1 MSLVCHFFEGKEV
14 DWTLMAGTG
23 LEQEKKGKG
32 DDSLGCRETTHPP
45 PPPQPALLSS
55 EVCALPEMSPN
66 QPSQYGP
73 YIPAGE
79 YLSHNPTR
87 KESISLPYVL
97 VVTSNDL
104 GPGHGYIQLHSTS
117 GPQNQPCLTPFKKS
131 TARDCSQRAAR
142 PQPPYLG
149 REPGLAAG
157 VCQIFSHFRP
167 ENGQKGQ
174 IGGIELH
181 QEILGHTQPP

>member
-1 MSLVCHFFEGKEV
+1 
-14 DWTLMAGTG
+14 MAGTG
-23 LEQEKKGKG
+23 LKQEKKGKG
-32 DDSLGCRETTHPP
+32 DDSLGCRETMHPP

-87 KESISLPYVL
+87 KESISLPYIL

-104 GPGHGYIQLHSTS
+104 GPGHGYIQLPSTS
-117 GPQNQPCLTPFKKS
+117 GPQNQPCLKPFKKS

-142 PQPPYLG
+142 PQPRLQGCAKFFLISDQRMG
-149 REPGLAAG
+149 RRDKLEGLSYTRK
-157 VCQIFSHFRP
+157 FW
-167 ENGQKGQ
+167 
-174 IGGIELH
+174 GILSLLEV
-181 QEILGHTQPP
+181 TTTKA